1 MLNSLCFTPET
12 CEVIHNCAGII
23 KLLCWYKTA
32 EGEKQSRNF
41 TSRDVWW
48 GRKTLQEK
56 GVGPG
61 AARAEGSKGD
71 STLANSAFPL
81 FLPLPLSTLAGRGAS
96 LVIAKKHLQLNNPVS
111 KRVIPL
117 LWWEGEEMPGLCCV
131 PVGQWD
137 PKCLKGLLMS
147 CRRTNVVCFAAL
159 LSLCP
164 AGAAVF
170 LLSFISS
177 LQGAWNELIKCSQYL
192 KQGTLQP
199 CLKCSLG

>member
-23 KLLCWYKTA
+23 KSLCWYKTV
-32 EGEKQSRNF
+32 EGEKQSRN
-41 TSRDVWW
+41 TRDVWSL
-48 GRKTLQEK
+48 GRGKQREFSYCK
-56 GVGPG
+56 F
-61 AARAEGSKGD
+61 SF
-71 STLANSAFPL
+71 SS
-81 FLPLPLSTLAGRGAS
+81 LPAPVPSSLAGRGA
-96 LVIAKKHLQLNNPVS
+96 AQDWRKHLQMNNPV
-111 KRVIPL
+111 
-117 LWWEGEEMPGLCCV
+117 WEGRGAKPGLCCV
-131 PVGQWD
+131 SGDQWE
-137 PKCLKGLLMS
+137 PRCLQALLMS
-147 CRRTNVVCFAAL
+147 CRRTNLICCAA

-177 LQGAWNELIKCSQYL
+177 LQGACNELVKCSQYL